1 MSSFQVR
8 ASSEGLH
15 HSSVFASSGSGGSG
29 VTPRG
34 GTSARAK
41 HADAATGGRYPS
53 RDGESR
59 RAGSGRP
66 DSGVRPQSG
75 VQARNSDILGGWGSH
90 KDAMSAWSSQRG
102 GDTFIT
108 VGEGGQ
114 QPVERPQSG
123 RGPRPASGVASSP
136 SRPVS
141 ARADNQSGRPMSARP
156 GSARGGLPQSGGDY
170 R

>member
-15 HSSVFASSGSGGSG
+15 HSSVYGSGSVGSG

-41 HADAATGGRYPS
+41 QADAVGGGRYPT
-53 RDGESR
+53 RDGGSR
-59 RAGSGRP
+59 RAGSARP
-66 DSGVRPQSG
+66 DSASGVRPQSG
-75 VQARNSDILGGWGSH
+75 VPARSSDILGGWGS
-90 KDAMSAWSSQRG
+90 QRG
-102 GDTFIT
+102 DSFLT

-141 ARADNQSGRPMSARP
+141 ARADHQSGRPPSARP